1 MGRTMKISKEDYL
14 ETILVCT
21 KKLGACRV
29 TDIAAHLG
37 HSKASVSVALS
48 KLEKEGLIVK
58 DDWRILL
65 SDSGLASAE
74 KIFERHMFFIKWF
87 EHIGID
93 EETAKEDAC
102 LIEHAISD
110 ITFTKIKNHLKEM
123 DKSF

>member
-1 MGRTMKISKEDYL
+1 MLVTTGDIRMGRTMKISKEDYL

-65 SDSGLASAE
+65 S
-74 KIFERHMFFIKWF
+74 
-87 EHIGID
+87 
-93 EETAKEDAC
+93 
-102 LIEHAISD
+102 
-110 ITFTKIKNHLKEM
+110 
-123 DKSF
+123 